1 VVQHTYKLHKQKKA
15 ENSSKHDRY
24 RNNIDIITT
33 TCELYRQGIL
43 KCIDLCDDETIPKQ
57 DTQFATP
64 RKRKEKKKKMEKE
77 EYHVYCD
84 KDGPEI
90 DVQETKFWKKKI
102 RKYLKPLEQ
111 DKNRK

>member
-1 VVQHTYKLHKQKKA
+1 LCQTEHYCNQ
-15 ENSSKHDRY
+15 N
-24 RNNIDIITT
+24 
-33 TCELYRQGIL
+33 GIL
-43 KCIDLCDDETIPKQ
+43 NLDIPTDDETIPKQ

-90 DVQETKFWKKKI
+90 DVQLIIKQNPFFFLHLSAI
-102 RKYLKPLEQ
+102 V
-111 DKNRK
+111 